1 MDREELKEK
10 ILSVKDVNKDI
21 NIVYEVLDSIG
32 VKFKHSNCRKCRLDA
47 YNIAL
52 EELGLMADASE
63 ASAFDARYEYLMDRD
78 YSWQGHRLNQETPEW
93 VIRRFMACHKDAGL
107 YYRVVQAADN
117 KENTEEN

>member
-1 MDREELKEK
+1 MTKEEIRSRLQDGTEPSKDELYAMMDALGIAYRRTSCKRCLKDYRAIIMEE
-10 ILSVKDVNKDI
+10 V
-21 NIVYEVLDSIG
+21 
-32 VKFKHSNCRKCRLDA
+32 
-47 YNIAL
+47 
-52 EELGLMADASE
+52 GLMADASE

-78 YSWQGHRLNQETPEW
+78 YSWQGHRLNQETPAW